1 MAIKLQLS
9 SIPPSEI
16 TCEKILKNII
26 LKELESN
33 HFFDE
38 FYWKNDK
45 KMFESKRT
53 KKRYS
58 LKSETLMKRSKLPI
72 NYWVFAFHCIIN
84 KNDYSKRKIQ
94 LILGHDFYEPVSYMY
109 DKIMTQIKRCNQA
122 ILNEMQ
128 ELNIENPFDQLLAR
142 ERISIFNNM
151 FNKANA
157 DETENFQYSDEELIE
172 EYLIFLYYP
181 AHYYYGVSSFK
192 VLKSSL

>member
-26 LKELESN
+26 LKKLESS

-142 ERISIFNNM
+142 ERISIFNNI

-157 DETENFQYSDEELIE
+157 DEIENFQYSDEQLIE
-172 EYLIFLYYP
+172 EYLNFLSKKYTEY
-181 AHYYYGVSSFK
+181 
-192 VLKSSL
+192 